1 MKALSVWAGAL
12 ALACIPVSAS
22 AQTYPKIIAPSTIVP
37 PSGVAWQDADGS
49 TKLAGPGA
57 PLPTGGVREAFQL
70 VSANT
75 PITSATVYGGDYIL
89 AQTCSS
95 YGTVTLQVRGPDA
108 STWLTL
114 VTKTAADT
122 GSGTGIALGSYA
134 VVRVTVSGTAGCFAS
149 LSRVPA

>member
-1 MKALSVWAGAL
+1 MILFRWITAMALVLCPSLSQSQTRLPAAKDWAG
-12 ALACIPVSAS
+12 
-22 AQTYPKIIAPSTIVP
+22 STIP
-37 PSGVAWQDADGS
+37 GGVSTLVDKNSTPIDA
-49 TKLAGPGA
+49 AN

-95 YGTVTLQVRGPDA
+95 YGTVSLQVRGPDA

-114 VTKTAADT
+114 VTKTAADM